1 MAPVCPRDGD
11 CGATGKGGACTGCRW
26 EGADLAAPGSVW
38 REAGR
43 QAAAHH
49 GRHVPYLYNA
59 IGPTGHHQSPG
70 SIHGHVGDV
79 MFSFMKGC

>member
-11 CGATGKGGACTGCRW
+11 CGATGKGGACTGYRW

-49 GRHVPYLYNA
+49 GRHVPYLQERRRREA
-59 IGPTGHHQSPG
+59 ALVTWSARESQ
-70 SIHGHVGDV
+70 D
-79 MFSFMKGC
+79 